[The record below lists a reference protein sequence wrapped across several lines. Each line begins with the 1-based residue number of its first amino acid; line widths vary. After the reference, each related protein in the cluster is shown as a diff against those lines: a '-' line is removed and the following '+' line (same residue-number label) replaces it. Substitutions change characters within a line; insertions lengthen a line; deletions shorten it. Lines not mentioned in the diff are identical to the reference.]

1 MSTNCLRIF
10 PKFMQI
16 ILSEVELACKSETDG
31 YTYYMMSVRNTQIR

>member
-1 MSTNCLRIF
+1 
-10 PKFMQI
+10 MQI